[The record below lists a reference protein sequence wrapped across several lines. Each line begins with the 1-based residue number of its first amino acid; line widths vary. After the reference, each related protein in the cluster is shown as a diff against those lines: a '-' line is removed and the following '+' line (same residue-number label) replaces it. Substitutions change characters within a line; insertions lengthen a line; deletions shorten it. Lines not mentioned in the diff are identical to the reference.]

1 MKRLTDNNI
10 RLYLI
15 SNYGVV
21 RHNCE
26 RLKKSCQFISR
37 RYGCPPVAV
46 FHFMIENEPIDGLNT
61 HSYGFNTGFG
71 RAIKDEFTTKYNSL

>member
-1 MKRLTDNNI
+1 MKRLTENNI

-26 RLKKSCQFISR
+26 KLKKSCQFISR
-37 RYGCPPVAV
+37 KWFAV
-46 FHFMIENEPIDGLNT
+46 Q
-61 HSYGFNTGFG
+61 
-71 RAIKDEFTTKYNSL
+71 